1 MANIYRVIQIKL
13 NELVLENVHTITD
26 WPTKVYFNAITVIN
40 ISKRFTYKMAFSALT
55 LLVGQPEGHPACKK
69 LKSGGVLAWLSVS
82 SEMQTCMWP
91 SWCRCHSLSLASVKS
106 TLVLPF
112 WNWLTWVV
120 PEKWPL
126 NGGGCVCVR
135 ACVRVCTYKM
145 AAKTNWHRY
154 GTKLPHCHPMYIT
167 HPNIKVALAQQGA
180 EVIVKIECYFIHL
193 ICVCVHWKHT
203 PSTVRD
209 LYVNS
214 TPMTQSRCA
223 TI

>member
-1 MANIYRVIQIKL
+1 MVICLKRDANLHVARLMPLPLTISCFSKIQVGFTFLVPANLGSPGKRAIKRV
-13 NELVLENVHTITD
+13 
-26 WPTKVYFNAITVIN
+26 
-40 ISKRFTYKMAFSALT
+40 
-55 LLVGQPEGHPACKK
+55 C
-69 LKSGGVLAWLSVS
+69 
-82 SEMQTCMWP
+82 
-91 SWCRCHSLSLASVKS
+91 
-106 TLVLPF
+106 
-112 WNWLTWVV
+112 
-120 PEKWPL
+120 
-126 NGGGCVCVR
+126 
-135 ACVRVCTYKM
+135 VCTYKM
-145 AAKTNWHRY
+145 AAKTNWHRH

-214 TPMTQSRCA
+214 TPTTQSRCA